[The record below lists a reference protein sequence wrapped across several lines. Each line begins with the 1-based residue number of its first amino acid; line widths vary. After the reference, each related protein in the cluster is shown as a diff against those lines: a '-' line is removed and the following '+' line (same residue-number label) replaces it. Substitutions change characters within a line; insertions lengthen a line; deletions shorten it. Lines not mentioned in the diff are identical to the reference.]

1 MTPGHDACRRGA
13 HDRAVNAMQRVP
25 TPIVA
30 PVLLCGGQVHAER
43 GEAMALDA
51 SAKTG
56 SARVALAEDGAV
68 FCRSCAAEAFRGGDD
83 VA

>member
-1 MTPGHDACRRGA
+1 
-13 HDRAVNAMQRVP
+13 MQHVP
-25 TPIVA
+25 APIVA
-30 PVLLCGGQVHAER
+30 PVLLCGGQIHAER

-56 SARVALAEDGAV
+56 RARVGLAEDGSV

-83 VA
+83 AA